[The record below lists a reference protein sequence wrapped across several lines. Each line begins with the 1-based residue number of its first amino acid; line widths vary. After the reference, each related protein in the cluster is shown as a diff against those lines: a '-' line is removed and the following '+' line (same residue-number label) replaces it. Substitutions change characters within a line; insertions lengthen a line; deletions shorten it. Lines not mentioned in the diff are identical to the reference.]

1 MLSALLV
8 ATLLPSE
15 AWAIPPGDPRNG
27 VTLPGIQQD
36 TPVDPDEAKIDE
48 LSSWSG
54 APVEPPAE
62 YIPTDV
68 APPVGDPASVVL
80 DGAGEQLIQA
90 TGLPVRLGQA
100 SPTEAEPNPPAPS
113 GTWDVVVEP
122 RTSTEAADVDGA
134 IIKVT
139 PPSTGSTP
147 VDVELDY
154 GAFEDLYG
162 TEWSSRLKL
171 TQLPE
176 CFLTTPEL
184 EECTAAVDVPSEND
198 PSSETVRA
206 TVDPAASQAQ
216 GLTTQAGGGP
226 FLLTTGDT
234 ASGAGGTYKATPL
247 SATGSWTAGG
257 SGGGFS
263 WSYPLTVPAPPA
275 GPAPKVSF
283 SYSSQA
289 VDGKTSVANGQA
301 SWIGDGWDY
310 NPGFVE
316 RRYRSCADDRKNSPN
331 NDNATDKKKG
341 DLCWASDN
349 LVMSLGGSTTELV
362 HDDATGRWVPLN
374 DDGTRI
380 EYKAKDGTN
389 KAEQRDGYDGEYWV
403 VTTRDGTA
411 YWFGRNNLPGRPT
424 ATDSALTVPVFGNHT
439 GEPCH
444 AATYTASS
452 CTQAWRW
459 NLDYVEDVHGNAMII
474 DWDKET
480 NYYAKNEKYT
490 SKVSYDRGGYPTQI
504 LYGLRTGNLTGTPA
518 GKVIFGVDQRCI
530 KEGAT
535 SCSDTEFD
543 SKNYEDKQPWWDTPS
558 TLHCKATAT
567 NCFVSAPTFWS
578 RMRLTHVTTYGQR
591 TPGTI
596 SLSLV
601 DRWDLKQSFPR
612 QRTDTHP
619 PLWLESITRTG
630 FGTTRDEDDNQD
642 STTLPEV
649 AFLPN
654 TVDMPN
660 RVSTSAVDKTPD
672 FDRLRVETIRTETGG
687 EIYVDYSD
695 PCPVGGSHPAPAE
708 NTSRCFPVHWSA
720 DPGVEIPPLE
730 WFNKYVVDRVLE
742 KDRVA
747 RQPDVVTSYTYEG
760 GAAWAKGTDEFS
772 KPELRTYDQWRG
784 YAGVVVKKGNL
795 VEAGIP
801 DASEQSQT
809 RTRYFRGMSGD
820 AGDPT
825 ITVKDSTGSET
836 LGEDLLA
843 YQGRAAETITYSKAG
858 GNVVS
863 RELAW
868 PYSKNTASRSRDEGL
883 PPPPPG
889 EPDLRLPALKAY
901 RTGTTRTDAI
911 QTISGGNMRTAR
923 TINTFDATYGL
934 PLTSHTL
941 TLTPD
946 TSGGQVTGNQSCT
959 TTSYV
964 HNTSAYLIGLP
975 QRVRTT
981 VGDCVQAATATG
993 DQVISDTRTSY
1004 DALAAFGVAPVKGLP
1019 YQVDTVDGDG
1029 SGWITSART
1038 TYDALGRAT
1047 KVTDAAGNPTTT
1059 VFSPTTGPAFEVSV
1073 TNAFGHTSKSATD
1086 PARGTVLSVTDPNG
1100 RKATSSYDNLGRVT
1114 GVWSPSR
1121 TQGTDEASVLFKY
1134 QIEASKTPVVT
1145 TSTLRDNDTYEDSV
1159 AIYDGLLRPRQTQTE
1174 ALGGG
1179 RIVAETLYDDN
1190 GAAVE
1195 TRNGYYAKGEPTKDE
1210 LFVPESLTEVKISTQ
1225 AEYDGLGRAVRTTT
1239 LYEGDAQHST
1249 TSQYTGDWTLTRTGM
1264 SADGTTPL
1272 SGSRAVK
1279 TWTDALGRTSLIQ
1292 HFTATDLTTKTDT
1305 SYVYD
1310 PRGKLAQVTDAG
1322 GNDWT
1327 YTYDARGR
1335 LTASTDPDMGSASF
1349 GYNSLDQQI
1358 RSTDTVGRTQHTLY
1372 DVLGRQTELRD
1383 DSAAGPLVAKWTYD
1397 SLPGAKGHPVAATRY
1412 NDGAAFTSEVTG
1424 YNTEYRPTGSKIT
1437 IPNTS
1442 VTAGL
1447 AGTYAY
1453 TNTYTATG
1461 KPQTVQL
1468 PATPG
1473 GLASEKVVTRYDS
1486 EGSPVTTSGL
1496 SWYTADTRYS
1506 SFGDVLRTASGEA
1519 PRRVWTTNLYNENT
1533 GRVEQSSTHR
1543 ETANPNLIS
1552 ALTYGYDTVG
1562 NITSITDTQ
1571 STTRIDR
1578 QCFSYD
1584 PMGRLVHAWT
1594 GRTNCSP
1601 TSTAQGAGPSLAE
1614 VGPSFDGNG
1623 YWQQYE
1629 FDAIGNRTRMTV
1641 HDLTNAALD
1650 DVHDY
1655 TYGKTVT
1662 GNGTQ
1667 PPTLAQPH
1675 TLAKVDSTEVT
1686 AGGTVT
1692 PQSTYAYDAAGN
1704 TTQRVL
1710 GSGDTQGLTWDRRNK
1725 LTSVDTDNNG
1735 TANVKYLYDAA
1746 GQRLI
1751 EDNGTTRTL
1760 FLGESE
1766 VTVNTSGQAIE
1777 AQRYYTHPGAPTTV
1791 RSTGGKTTGHKLTVL
1806 LADHHNTASNAIE
1819 QTAGQAIIRRKY
1831 DPYGNPRGTEPS
1843 NWPDRHTFLGTGVDD
1858 PTTGLT
1864 HIGAREYDASTG
1876 RFLSVDPVM
1885 DITDPLQM
1893 NGYAYAN
1900 ASPVTGSDPSGL
1912 FCDGCGAGGA
1922 STVWTPENGPGCT
1935 TQGCHPSKPSSG
1947 GGGGGSGKGNG
1958 GSKTVSIKKEGK
1970 SVSVNGIYVPT
1981 PEEMLQ
1987 RGMSPWQDYQR
1998 SVEQW
2003 AQGICQNL
2011 KDNRDFCNTANS
2023 LGWLGE
2029 TGDILEVLGIRDAI
2043 ECVKGDGGACVWV
2056 AVDVAISVATAG
2068 LGKAASASARAAKG
2082 AAHEADDAGGILISC
2097 LRADS
2102 FVAGTKV
2109 QMADGSTKAIE
2120 NVKNGDKILATD
2132 PETGET
2138 KAETVTALI
2147 LTKDDKQYVDLT
2159 VKTKDGVGTVTATDH
2174 HPFWSTSEDAWLTA
2188 GELKPGM
2195 TLRTD
2200 DGSTATLQSSRSYAA
2215 YQKTYNLTVTD
2226 LHTYYVLAG
2235 ATPVLVHNCN
2245 LFDGDGWQHV
2255 LDEHVDG
2262 SPGVT
2267 QGNTTFSNYMD
2278 LDEIGELIEDASK
2291 TPGRR
2296 NTPDGAGRPRDGT
2309 IHTHDFDYPVGSRG
2323 ETSVEVILN
2332 PDGSLRTAYPR

>member
-1 MLSALLV
+1 MLSAFLV
-8 ATLLPSE
+8 ATLLPAE

-27 VTLPGIQQD
+27 VSLPAIQQD

-62 YIPTDV
+62 YEPTDV
-68 APPVGDPASVVL
+68 APPAGGTAPVAL
-80 DGAGEQLIQA
+80 DGAGEQLVQVS
-90 TGLPVRLGQA
+90 GLPVRIGQA

-113 GTWDVVVEP
+113 GTWDVAVEP

-162 TEWSSRLKL
+162 NEWSSRLQL

-184 EECTAAVDVPSEND
+184 EECTTSVDVPSEND
-198 PSSETVRA
+198 PSSETIRA
-206 TVDPAASQAQ
+206 TVDPAASQTQ
-216 GLTTQAGGGP
+216 GLTVQAGGGP
-226 FLLTTGDT
+226 VVLAASDS

-316 RRYRSCADDRKNSPN
+316 RRYRSCSDDRKNSPN
-331 NDNATDKKKG
+331 NDNATDKKKA

-349 LVMSLGGSTTELV
+349 LVMSLGGSSTELV
-362 HDDATGRWVPLN
+362 HDDATGKWVPLN
-374 DDGTRI
+374 DDGTRV

-389 KAEQRDGYDGEYWV
+389 KAAQTDAYDSEYWV
-403 VTTRDGTA
+403 VTTRDGTR
-411 YWFGRNNLPGRPT
+411 YWFGRNNLPGRST
-424 ATDSALTVPVFGNHT
+424 ATDSAFTVPVFGNHT

-444 AATYTASS
+444 ATTYAASS

-480 NYYAKNEKYT
+480 NYYAKNQKFNA
-490 SKVSYDRGGYPTQI
+490 KVSYDRGGYPTQI
-504 LYGLRTGNLTGTPA
+504 LYGLRAGSLTGTPA
-518 GKVIFGVDQRCI
+518 GKVIFGVDERCI
-530 KEGAT
+530 KEGTT
-535 SCSDTEFD
+535 SCSDTEFE

-567 NCFVSAPTFWS
+567 NCYVSAPTFWS
-578 RMRLTHVTTYGQR
+578 RMRLTQVTTYGQR
-591 TPGTI
+591 TPGTT

-601 DRWDLKQSFPR
+601 DRWNLKQSFPR
-612 QRTDTHP
+612 QRSDTHP

-630 FGTTRDEDDNQD
+630 FGTDTDSAGNQL
-642 STTLPEV
+642 STPLPEV

-654 TVDMPN
+654 IVDMPN
-660 RVSTSAVDKTPD
+660 RVSTGSGDQTPD

-695 PCPVGGSHPAPAE
+695 PCPVGGTHPAPAE
-708 NTSRCFPVHWSA
+708 NTSRCFPVHWSP
-720 DPGVEIPPLE
+720 DPDLETPPLE
-730 WFNKYVVDRVLE
+730 WFNKYVVDSVVE

-784 YAGVVVKKGNL
+784 YGSVVVKKGKPA
-795 VEAGIP
+795 EAGIP
-801 DASEQSQT
+801 DASEQSQA

-820 AGDPT
+820 AGRPT
-825 ITVKDSTGSET
+825 ITVKDSTGAED

-843 YQGRAAETITYSKAG
+843 YQGRPAETLTYTKAG
-858 GNVVS
+858 GSVAS
-863 RELAW
+863 RELTW
-868 PYSKNTASRSRDEGL
+868 PYSKKTASRAREGL
-883 PPPPPG
+883 P
-889 EPDLRLPALKAY
+889 ALDAY

-911 QTISGGNMRTAR
+911 QSISGGRVRTAR
-923 TINTFDATYGL
+923 TATTFDATYGL
-934 PLTSHTL
+934 PLTGHTL

-946 TSGGQVTGNQSCT
+946 ASGAQVTGNESCT

-981 VGDCVQAATATG
+981 VGDCAQAATATG

-1004 DALAAFGVAPVKGLP
+1004 DALDAFGTAPVKGLP
-1019 YQVDTVDGDG
+1019 YQIDTVDGDG

-1038 TYDALGRAT
+1038 TYDALGRTT
-1047 KVTDAAGNPTTT
+1047 KVTDAAGNATTT
-1059 VFSPTTGPAFEVSV
+1059 DFTPTTGPAFEVTA
-1073 TNAFGHTSKSATD
+1073 TNALGHTSKSATD

-1100 RKATSSYDNLGRVT
+1100 RKVTSSYDDLGRVT

-1121 TQGTDEASVLFKY
+1121 TQGTDKASALFEY

-1145 TSTLRDNDTYEDSV
+1145 TRTLRDNGTYEDSV

-1195 TRNGYYAKGEPTKDE
+1195 ARNGYYAKGEPTKDE
-1210 LFVPESLTEVKISTQ
+1210 LFVPESLTEVKNSTQ
-1225 AEYDGLGRAVRTTT
+1225 TQYDGLGRAVRSTT
-1239 LYEGDAQHST
+1239 LYEGDPQHST
-1249 TSQYTGDWTLTRTGM
+1249 TSQYAGDWTLARTGM

-1279 TWTDALGRTSLIQ
+1279 TWTDTLGRTSLIQ

-1310 PRGKLAQVTDAG
+1310 PRGKLAQVTDAAD
-1322 GNDWT
+1322 NHWT

-1358 RSTDTVGRTQHTLY
+1358 RSTDAVGRTQHTLY

-1383 DSAAGPLVAKWTYD
+1383 DSASGPLVAKWTYD
-1397 SLPGAKGHPVAATRY
+1397 SLPGAKGHPVASTRY

-1424 YNTEYRPTGSKIT
+1424 YDTEYRPTGSKIT

-1461 KPQTVQL
+1461 KPQSVQL

-1473 GLASEKVVTRYDS
+1473 GLASEKLITRYDS

-1506 SFGDVLRTASGEA
+1506 SFGEVLRTASGEA
-1519 PRRVWTTNLYNENT
+1519 PRRVWTTNLYDENT
-1533 GRVEQSSTHR
+1533 GRVEKSYRHR

-1552 ALTYGYDTVG
+1552 SLAYGYDTVG
-1562 NITSITDTQ
+1562 NVTSITDTKSGAQ
-1571 STTRIDR
+1571 TER

-1594 GRTNCSP
+1594 GRTVNCPAAS
-1601 TSTAQGAGPSLAE
+1601 SAQGAGPSLAE
-1614 VGPSFDGNG
+1614 VDPGFDGNG

-1641 HDLTNAALD
+1641 HDLTDPALD

-1667 PPTLAQPH
+1667 PPTIAQPH
-1675 TLAKVDSTEVT
+1675 TLAKVDSTERT
-1686 AGGTVT
+1686 PGSTVT
-1692 PQSTYAYDAAGN
+1692 SQSTYVYDSSGN

-1710 GSGDTQGLTWDRRNK
+1710 GGDTQALDWDRRNK

-1760 FLGESE
+1760 FLGEAE
-1766 VTVNTSGQAIE
+1766 ITVNTAGQAIE

-1843 NWPDRHTFLGTGVDD
+1843 NWPDRHTFLGTGIDD
-1858 PTTGLT
+1858 PLTGLT
-1864 HIGAREYDASTG
+1864 HIGAREYEASTG
-1876 RFLSVDPVM
+1876 RFISADPII
-1885 DITDPLQM
+1885 DIADPLQM
-1893 NGYAYAN
+1893 NGYTYSNAN
-1900 ASPVTGSDPSGL
+1900 PVSYSDPTGLKLACGPSG
-1912 FCDGCGAGGA
+1912 DGCPLRPDDDYGYGNGRPNEGVDHTETTPGGPCNGGCDESHGVDLDDDGKITMLPGAEIPA
-1922 STVWTPENGPGCT
+1922 SWKDTPKFAQVYMAKLDSN
-1935 TQGCHPSKPSSG
+1935 CHYDDLSDCFSQTDNPYVKSTLESTKNYACREVY
-1947 GGGGGSGKGNG
+1947 GGSCPGGFNLSKAISGALVLGLDNGYSRSPGVKG
-1958 GSKTVSIKKEGK
+1958 
-1970 SVSVNGIYVPT
+1970 
-1981 PEEMLQ
+1981 Q
-1987 RGMSPWQDYQR
+1987 RGDCTQ
-1998 SVEQW
+1998 
-2003 AQGICQNL
+2003 CFL
-2011 KDNRDFCNTANS
+2011 
-2023 LGWLGE
+2023 
-2029 TGDILEVLGIRDAI
+2029 
-2043 ECVKGDGGACVWV
+2043 
-2056 AVDVAISVATAG
+2056 
-2068 LGKAASASARAAKG
+2068 
-2082 AAHEADDAGGILISC
+2082 
-2097 LRADS
+2097 
-2102 FVAGTKV
+2102 AGTDV
-2109 QMADGSTKAIE
+2109 LMADGTTKNIE
-2120 NVKNGDKILATD
+2120 EVELGDRVQATD
-2132 PETGET
+2132 PDTGESG
-2138 KAETVTALI
+2138 AREVTRLI
-2147 LTKDDKQYVDLT
+2147 VTEDDKHFNELSIAT
-2159 VKTKDGVGTVTATDH
+2159 EDGIEELTATFE
-2174 HPFWSTSEDAWLTA
+2174 HPFWSPSEDNWVEA
-2188 GELKPGM
+2188 GELQPGT
-2195 TLRTD
+2195 TLLTD
-2200 DGSTATLQSSRSYAA
+2200 DGTTVIVTANRAFTKHAR
-2215 YQKTYNLTVTD
+2215 TYNLTVDD

-2235 ATPVLVHNCN
+2235 ETPVLVHNSNCPGVGRD
-2245 LFDGDGWQHV
+2245 LIGGQEQFHIIHGDRTGGGHKWPGQPGKTVFPRGWDTDKI
-2255 LDEHVDG
+2255 LDSIADVATSPSSVRTQQTGRAGAPYTRNGDPSRWKVEGVVDG
-2262 SPGVT
+2262 VNIRVIYEPATGRVVT
-2267 QGNTTFSNYMD
+2267 GFPY
-2278 LDEIGELIEDASK
+2278 
-2291 TPGRR
+2291 
-2296 NTPDGAGRPRDGT
+2296 RP
-2309 IHTHDFDYPVGSRG
+2309 
-2323 ETSVEVILN
+2323 
-2332 PDGSLRTAYPR
+2332 